1 MGLYL
6 PRIFMPRWPE
16 GLALLPSARTPSR
29 DHFPSRPFPAL
40 SGERLALFL
49 VQKGWVLW
57 LSLCGA

>member
-29 DHFPSRPFPAL
+29 DRFPSRPFPAL

-49 VQKGWVLW
+49 VQKGWVL
-57 LSLCGA
+57 